1 MIFLAVVARRIFMPS
16 VNDGRLYRCHSS
28 SASLVGARPARR
40 PGSTLATARP
50 RCTSKTTK
58 IIMATTMATAISH
71 VALSKDAT
79 LDALSKP
86 TDLSDELCPH
96 VCDQPCG

>member
-1 MIFLAVVARRIFMPS
+1 MPLLQRVTGRREA
-16 VNDGRLYRCHSS
+16 
-28 SASLVGARPARR
+28 SAAAW
-40 PGSTLATARP
+40 STLATARP

-71 VALSKDAT
+71 VALSKEAT

-86 TDLSDELCPH
+86 TDLSDEVCPH